1 MSAVGSQ
8 RIGTRA
14 APACP
19 LCGAAG
25 ISWHRGLPDR
35 LQPGVQAWDFSRC
48 ARCGLLWLDPMPI
61 AADLARA
68 YGHGYYTHDRSE
80 PERTWYRRAYYFLR
94 RGYLAWRLG
103 YARRE
108 VPWWQRGLGAL
119 MVLYPRRRAD
129 MDFAAMHLP
138 AREGGRLLEVGCGG
152 GRALRVLEE
161 LGWAVEGLD
170 FDPDAVES
178 ARRRGLNVRQGT
190 LAEAG
195 YPEDHFHAVVMSH
208 VIEHLPDPRALLRE
222 CRRVLASDGTLV
234 VITPNAGS
242 WGHALFGPH
251 WFSLEPPRHT
261 MVFDPDN
268 LRRLVDEEGF
278 AVRTLVTTR
287 RWAREIWSLSREIRA
302 RGHLGGRR
310 RRTWAERVGGLL
322 FELAE
327 AARLTWGRPVGEEIL
342 LIATPR
348 KAAAG

>member
-1 MSAVGSQ
+1 MSAVGSP
-8 RIGTRA
+8 RLRTRA
-14 APACP
+14 APACAV
-19 LCGAAG
+19 CGGEGAP
-25 ISWHRGLPDR
+25 WHRGLVDR
-35 LQPGVQAWDFSRC
+35 LQPGVPVWDFSRC

-68 YGHGYYTHDRSE
+68 YGHGYYTHDPSE

-103 YARRE
+103 YARQE
-108 VPWWQRGLGAL
+108 VPWWQRLLGSL

-138 AREGGRLLEVGCGG
+138 ARPGGRLLEVGCGG

-161 LGWAVEGLD
+161 LGWAAEGVD
-170 FDPDAVES
+170 FDPDAVDS
-178 ARRRGLNVRQGT
+178 ARGRGLNVRQGT
-190 LAEAG
+190 LGEAG
-195 YPEDHFHAVVMSH
+195 YPEGRFHAVVMSH
-208 VIEHLPDPRALLRE
+208 VIEHLPDPRELLRE
-222 CRRVLASDGTLV
+222 CRRILAPDGTLV
-234 VITPNAGS
+234 VITPNARS

-261 MVFDPDN
+261 MVFGPDN
-268 LRRLVDEEGF
+268 LRRLVEEEGF

-287 RWAREIWSLSREIRA
+287 RWAREIWSLSREIRS

-310 RRTWAERVGGLL
+310 RRRLGERLGGLL

-327 AARLTWGRPVGEEIL
+327 AARLTLGRPVGEEIL
-342 LIATPR
+342 LIAAPR
-348 KAAAG
+348 KAAG